1 MNIISR
7 LTTGWTLLKIVRV
20 TLGVLILS
28 SGLGNHDMF
37 GVFIGILFTL
47 FSLFNSGICCAAPYT
62 NSFIEK
68 TKNTTIEDA
77 DYEEVVS
84 E

>member
-28 SGLGNHDMF
+28 SGLGNHDVF

-62 NSFIEK
+62 NYTEK
-68 TKNTTIEDA
+68 TKIPTIEDA

-84 E
+84 K